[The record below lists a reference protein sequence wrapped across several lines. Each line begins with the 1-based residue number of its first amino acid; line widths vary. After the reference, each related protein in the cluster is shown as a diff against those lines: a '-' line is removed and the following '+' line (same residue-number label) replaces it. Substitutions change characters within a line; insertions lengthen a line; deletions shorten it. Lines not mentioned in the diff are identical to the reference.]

1 MDPVLFESISIK
13 TSKEEGIK
21 EGGIKLF
28 KKSNEKQTEVICIPH
43 IINIVKGARTVL

>member
-1 MDPVLFESISIK
+1 MEPVLFKSISIK

-21 EGGIKLF
+21 LL

-43 IINIVKGARTVL
+43 IINIVKGARAVL